1 RPRRDGPVIIGDS
14 AVELALC
21 MIDRRALQEGERR
34 LRIELQR
41 LVEIG
46 EGAIE
51 IAFGSIGAAPI
62 DVGRELIALSF
73 PTSTGNDLR
82 ATGDP
87 RVEVAAAT
95 PRPVIALGKSRRTE
109 QNANECGKGET
120 DE

>member
-1 RPRRDGPVIIGDS
+1 MFGTIGIGPVEEGVRVFRIKRDRLVVIGDS

-21 MIDRRALQEGERR
+21 MVDRRALQEGERR
-34 LRIELQR
+34 LRIKLQR

-62 DVGRELIALSF
+62 GVGRELIALSF

-82 ATGDP
+82 TTGDP
-87 RVEVAAAT
+87 RVEVVAAT
-95 PRPVIALGKSRRTE
+95 
-109 QNANECGKGET
+109 
-120 DE
+120 